1 LAAPLGGAALHAFDR
16 ELPPFEGKFKRRVH
30 IFSPSLLRYRKGFE
44 RMPDG
49 RDPISDET
57 RITARLI
64 DLICEMSI
72 SQQLDLLDQLDRR
85 QYKSGRADHRRDR
98 TILVDYEVNNLLRQD
113 FIRDISKVGVFIET
127 PAPPPV
133 GEKIRLSFSLT
144 DAKKPI
150 RVTGRIVRAT
160 EKGFAVDF
168 RHKTR
173 K

>member
-1 LAAPLGGAALHAFDR
+1 
-16 ELPPFEGKFKRRVH
+16 
-30 IFSPSLLRYRKGFE
+30 
-44 RMPDG
+44 MPNG

-64 DLICEMSI
+64 DLICDMSI
-72 SQQLDLLDQLDRR
+72 SQQLELLGQLDRR
-85 QYKSGRADHRRDR
+85 KYKSGRADHRRDR

-113 FIRDISKVGVFIET
+113 FIRDISNVGVFIET

-144 DAKKPI
+144 NAKGPI
-150 RVTGRIVRAT
+150 RVTGRIVRST
-160 EKGFAVDF
+160 EKGFAVAF
-168 RHKTR
+168 RRKTR